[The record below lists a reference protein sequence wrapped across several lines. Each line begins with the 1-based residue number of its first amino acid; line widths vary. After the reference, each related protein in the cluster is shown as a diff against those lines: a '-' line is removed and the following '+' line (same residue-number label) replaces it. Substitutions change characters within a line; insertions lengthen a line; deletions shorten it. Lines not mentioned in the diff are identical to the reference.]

1 MGMGKS
7 GNSDRFIFLGSKITV
22 DGDCSHEIK
31 RRLLLGRKAMINL
44 KSIKKV
50 RHHSADKSLYSQSYG
65 FSSSQVQMWELDH
78 KEGWEPKNRCFRI
91 VVLEKILE
99 SPLDSREIKPVSPKR
114 NQPWIFNGRTDA
126 EAEAPILWL
135 PDVKSRLITQWTW
148 LWENSGGYWRTG
160 KPSMLQFMGSIR

>member
-1 MGMGKS
+1 MGGKVETVA
-7 GNSDRFIFLGSKITV
+7 DFIFLCSKITA
-22 DGDCSHEIK
+22 DGNCSHDIK
-31 RRLLLGRKAMINL
+31 RRLLLGRKAMTNL

-78 KEGWEPKNRCFRI
+78 KEGWEPKNWCFRI

-114 NQPWIFNGRTDA
+114 NQPWIFNEGLMLKLKLQYFGSLMLRADSLLNGHDFEKTRADSEGQESLACCSSWGR
-126 EAEAPILWL
+126 
-135 PDVKSRLITQWTW
+135 
-148 LWENSGGYWRTG
+148 
-160 KPSMLQFMGSIR
+160 